1 MAIASPT
8 MAIALAVDAAELARL
23 EVVAAD
29 DPASQVALAW
39 HLRERDT
46 ARALALAD
54 AAEAALPA
62 DALALRARLCLVR
75 GEAAWLRADLTTAEA
90 LSLGSQAEMLRAGD
104 RAGVADASVLQAMIA
119 MERGDRASVPLHLAQ
134 AHAQAAAGGDL
145 IRAQAAHAMAAFV
158 MHFGDV
164 DEAER
169 QWSAAMTAL
178 QTSPHSVLAM
188 WAWDFRGGVGY
199 RRGGSV
205 QAIAARHEVYHHA
218 MAVGQMRRA
227 IMATFN
233 IGVTYHNLHDN
244 AAALHWIEQGLRLA
258 RPTGW
263 PAAIGAGLQLL
274 SGVFDELGRLQ
285 AARDAV
291 DEACRLLLPL
301 PYSTNGRLA
310 LFQACHLAMRM
321 GEHETAAAGLAQ
333 LLSHFEANGDA
344 DMVQKSRLELAMV
357 LAHLGR
363 YQEAQT
369 EVGKALQLAQADR
382 STVAEIDA
390 LGIAAEVHAVIAG
403 SPGAATA
410 DGPSPRLP
418 LLLRAIELAAAVP
431 DFVTP
436 ASTWDQLAVEHAR
449 LGDHAQAYAAARQ
462 AGAARDWAQEHE
474 AGNRATALA
483 AQLETERLRLEREQL
498 REQAARGAERASA
511 LQATHATLEQLGRIG
526 REVTAML
533 DVDTV
538 WHSIHGCLQALMDV
552 PHLSLWLLDKATQTL
567 CMRLGIEDGQRLPP
581 TRVALQSAGSRL
593 ARCLRED
600 REIEHTSPPAAADHR
615 HPARRARMHN
625 GLFGPLRV
633 HGRVVGVMSVQSR
646 RADAYGER
654 ERLVFRTV
662 CAYGA
667 IALDNAAVY
676 AELSRARI
684 QLQHTS
690 EAETQARQRAEHAA
704 SQKNEFLIHTS
715 DALRT
720 PLGALHEAL
729 SMLLTPALQADG
741 AKRRHC
747 LDAALAQSQ
756 QVNGLARELLE
767 LARLESGA
775 AQPLLEPFSLADLT
789 QDVLLK
795 LEALAAERQQHL
807 SSHIAAD
814 LPDVLADIGMI
825 ERVLSTLI
833 DLALRAAPG
842 PEGVEVHLR
851 PIGDTVRVTLA
862 RVGALRSAPPPQ
874 PAAGAAGTDVGLAIA
889 RQMLL
894 LHGQVL
900 EHGASGLAGSAFEF
914 KLPRVPG

>member
-1 MAIASPT
+1 MVIASPT
-8 MAIALAVDAAELARL
+8 TAIALAIDAAELARL
-23 EVVAAD
+23 EAVAAD
-29 DPASQVALAW
+29 DAASTVALAW

-46 ARALALAD
+46 ARALVMAD

-62 DALALRARLCLVR
+62 DALALRARLCMVR
-75 GEAAWLRADLTTAEA
+75 GQAACLRAELDTAEA
-90 LSLGSQAEMLRAGD
+90 LSLRAQAEMLRADD
-104 RAGVADASVLQAMIA
+104 RAGLADAKVLQAMIA
-119 MERGDRASVPLHLAQ
+119 MERGDRAAVPVHLAQ
-134 AHAQAAAGGDL
+134 AHAQAAAGGDAV
-145 IRAQAAHAMAAFV
+145 RARAAQAMAAFV

-169 QWSAAMTAL
+169 QWGAAMTAL

-188 WAWDFRGGVGY
+188 WAWDYRGGIEY
-199 RRGGSV
+199 RRGNSV

-218 MAVGQMRRA
+218 VAAGQLRRA
-227 IMATFN
+227 IAATLN

-244 AAALHWIEQGLRLA
+244 TAALHWIEQGLQLA

-274 SGVFDELGRLQ
+274 SGVFDELGRWQ
-285 AARDAV
+285 AARDAA

-301 PYSTNGRLA
+301 ANSINGRLA
-310 LFQACHLAMRM
+310 LFQACHVATRM
-321 GEHETAAAGLAQ
+321 GDHETAAAGLAQ
-333 LLSHFEANGDA
+333 LLRHFEADNDA
-344 DMVQKSRLELAMV
+344 EMLQKSRLELAPV
-357 LAHLGR
+357 LAHLGQ
-363 YQEAQT
+363 YQEALA
-369 EVGKALQLAQADR
+369 EIEKALQLAQADR

-390 LGIAAEVHAVIAG
+390 LGVAAEVHAIIAQG
-403 SPGAATA
+403 SPGTATA

-436 ASTWDQLAVEHAR
+436 ASTWDQLAAEHAH
-449 LGDHAQAYAAARQ
+449 LGDHAQAYAAARR
-462 AGAARDWAQEHE
+462 AGAARDRAQEHE

-498 REQAARGAERASA
+498 REQAARSAERASV

-533 DVDTV
+533 DIDTV
-538 WHSIHGCLQALMDV
+538 WHSIHGRLQALMDV
-552 PHLSLWLLDKATQTL
+552 PHLSLWLLDEATQTL
-567 CMRLGIEDGQRLPP
+567 CMRLGIEDGQRLPSA
-581 TRVALQSAGSRL
+581 RVALQSAGSKL

-600 REIEHTSPPAAADHR
+600 REIEHVSPPAAADHR
-615 HPARRARMHN
+615 HPPRSARMHN

-633 HGRVVGVMSVQSR
+633 RGRVVGVMSVQSR

-676 AELSRARI
+676 AELSRARLH
-684 QLQHTS
+684 LQHAS
-690 EAETQARQRAEHAA
+690 EAETRARQRADHAA

-741 AKRRHC
+741 AQRRHC
-747 LDAALAQSQ
+747 LDAALAQSR
-756 QVNGLARELLE
+756 QVNVLARELLE

-775 AQPLLEPFSLADLT
+775 AQPTPERFSLADLT
-789 QDVLLK
+789 QDVLQK
-795 LEALAAERQQHL
+795 FEAQAAERQQQL
-807 SSHIAAD
+807 QSHVGAD
-814 LPDVLADIGMI
+814 VPDVLADIGMI

-833 DLALRAAPG
+833 D
-842 PEGVEVHLR
+842 
-851 PIGDTVRVTLA
+851 T
-862 RVGALRSAPPPQ
+862 ALRSAPVQEGVQVRVQTMASTVCVTVGVVGALPSAPK
-874 PAAGAAGTDVGLAIA
+874 PLPSRAADNSDVALAIA

-894 LHGQVL
+894 LHGQALTQHIV
-900 EHGASGLAGSAFEF
+900 GSAFEF
-914 KLPRVPG
+914 SLPRVPP